1 MSNYRHGDVGVIGA
15 ASLPKDAVR
24 EDTSQG
30 VVLAYGEVTGH
41 AHRIVAGEVEMWTAD
56 KLRFMVVGDEG
67 ATLNHEEHGPMEL
80 EPGIYEVRIQQVFDP
95 FTELSR
101 NVAD

>member
-1 MSNYRHGDVGVIGA
+1 MIGA
-15 ASLPKDAVR
+15 SEIPSNAKR
-24 EDTSQG
+24 EDTSAG

-41 AHRIVAGEVEMWTAD
+41 AHRICEGSVEMWSAD
-56 KLRFMVVGDEG
+56 KLRFMVVGEEG
-67 ATLNHEEHGPMEL
+67 ATLSHEEHGPMRI
-80 EPGIYEVRIQQVFDP
+80 EPGTYEVRIQKVYDP

>member
-1 MSNYRHGDVGVIGA
+1 MNYRHGDVGVIGTSA
-15 ASLPKDAVR
+15 IPQKADR
-24 EDTSQG
+24 EDTSNG

-41 AHRIVAGEVEMWTAD
+41 AHRIIEGSVEMWSAD
-56 KLRFMVVGDEG
+56 KLRFMVVGEEG
-67 ATLNHEEHGPMEL
+67 ATLSHEEHGPMRI
-80 EPGIYEVRIQQVFDP
+80 EPGTYEVRIQQVYDP